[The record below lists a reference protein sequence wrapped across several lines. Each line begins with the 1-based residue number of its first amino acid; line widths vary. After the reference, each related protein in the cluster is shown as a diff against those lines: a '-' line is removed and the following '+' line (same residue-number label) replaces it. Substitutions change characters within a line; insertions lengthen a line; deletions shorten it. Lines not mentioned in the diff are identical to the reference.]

1 MDLIME
7 LGTFLTALQREEL
20 GTSSKALAPLI
31 AKWKDSESKNITA
44 LVSSNIKKLKGTA
57 PKGFKSAKSNQAV
70 GNLMHKHFVDEFN
83 KSAPSSVQITP
94 CGGAGYPDNFLSVTR
109 NKVTTNYCLEF
120 KATSD
125 WNPKDSNRRVLMS
138 STTKIRKKIA
148 EKVIPTNPLHIL
160 ITITYEKSSGRI
172 EGVRLD
178 FLDPT
183 TKVNTRLEAS
193 TTHKLLHGAKHRYY
207 EALI

>member
-1 MDLIME
+1 MVME
-7 LGTFLTALQREEL
+7 LGTFLKYLQEEEL
-20 GTSSKALAPLI
+20 GKNSKGQVPLI
-31 AKWKDSESKNITA
+31 AKWKAAESQAISS
-44 LVSSNIKKLKGTA
+44 LISSNIKKLRGSA

-83 KSAPSSVQITP
+83 NSAPASIQITP
-94 CGGAGYPDNFLSVTR
+94 CGGAGYPDNFLSITK

-148 EKVIPTNPLHIL
+148 EKLIPTNPLHIL
-160 ITITYEKSSGRI
+160 ITIKYAKDSGRI

-183 TKVNTRLEAS
+183 SKVNTRLEAS
-193 TTHKLLHGAKHRYY
+193 TTHKLLHGASHKSST
-207 EALI
+207 IF

>member
-1 MDLIME
+1 MMME
-7 LGTFLTALQREEL
+7 LGTFLKYLQEEEL
-20 GTSSKALAPLI
+20 GKNSKEHSPLI
-31 AKWKDSESKNITA
+31 AKWKDSESKNINA
-44 LVSSNIKKLKGTA
+44 LTSSNIKKLRGSA

-83 KSAPSSVQITP
+83 NSSPASIQITP
-94 CGGAGYPDNFLSVTR
+94 CGGAGYPDNFLSITK

-148 EKVIPTNPLHIL
+148 EKLIPTNPLHIL
-160 ITITYEKSSGRI
+160 ITIKYAKDSGRI

-183 TKVNTRLEAS
+183 SKVNTRLEAS
-193 TTHKLLHGAKHRYY
+193 TTHKLLHGASHKSST
-207 EALI
+207 IF

>member
-20 GTSSKALAPLI
+20 GNSSKALLPLI
-31 AKWKDSESKNITA
+31 AKWTDVESKNITT
-44 LVSSNIKKLKGTA
+44 LVSSSINKLRGTG
-57 PKGFKSAKSNQAV
+57 PKGFKSTKSNQAV
-70 GNLMHKHFVDEFN
+70 GNLMHKHFVNEFN
-83 KSAPSSVQITP
+83 KSAPAGLQITP
-94 CGGAGYPDNFLSVTR
+94 CSGAGYPDNFLSITK
-109 NKVTTNYCLEF
+109 NKVTINYCLEF

-138 STTKIRKKIA
+138 ATTKLRKKIA
-148 EKVIPTNPLHIL
+148 DKVIPADPLHIL
-160 ITITYEKSSGRI
+160 ITIMYEKSSGKI

-193 TTHKLLHGAKHRYY
+193 TTHKLLHSASHKTST
-207 EALI
+207 IFN

>member
-1 MDLIME
+1 MVME
-7 LGTFLTALQREEL
+7 LGTFLKYLQEEEL
-20 GTSSKALAPLI
+20 GKNSKEHSPLI
-31 AKWKDSESKNITA
+31 AKWKDSELKNINA
-44 LVSSNIKKLKGTA
+44 LTRSNIKKLKGSA
-57 PKGFKSAKSNQAV
+57 PKGFKSTKSNQAV

-83 KSAPSSVQITP
+83 NSAPASIQITP
-94 CGGAGYPDNFLSVTR
+94 CGGAGYPDNFLSITK

-148 EKVIPTNPLHIL
+148 EKLIPANPLHIL
-160 ITITYEKSSGRI
+160 ITIKYAKDSGRI

-183 TKVNTRLEAS
+183 SKVNTRLEAS
-193 TTHKLLHGAKHRYY
+193 TTHKLLHGASHKSST
-207 EALI
+207 IF

>member
-1 MDLIME
+1 ME
-7 LGTFLTALQREEL
+7 LGTFLNALQKEEL
-20 GTSSKALAPLI
+20 GNSSKALAPLI
-31 AKWKDSESKNITA
+31 AKWTDSESKNITA
-44 LVSSNIKKLKGTA
+44 LVSSNVKKLKGTA
-57 PKGFKSAKSNQAV
+57 PKAFKSAKSNQAV

-83 KSAPSSVQITP
+83 NSAPASIQITR
-94 CGGAGYPDNFLSVTR
+94 CGGAGYPDNFLSITK

-138 STTKIRKKIA
+138 STTKLRKKIS
-148 EKVIPTNPLHIL
+148 EKVIPADPLHIL
-160 ITITYEKSSGRI
+160 ITIMYVKSSGKI

-193 TTHKLLHGAKHRYY
+193 TTHKLLNGASHKTST
-207 EALI
+207 II

>member
-1 MDLIME
+1 MVME
-7 LGTFLTALQREEL
+7 LGTFLKYLQEEEL
-20 GTSSKALAPLI
+20 GKNSKGQAPLI
-31 AKWKDSESKNITA
+31 AKWKAAESKAISS
-44 LVSSNIKKLKGTA
+44 LISSNIKKLRGSA

-83 KSAPSSVQITP
+83 NSAPASIQITP
-94 CGGAGYPDNFLSVTR
+94 CGGAGYPDNFLSITK

-148 EKVIPTNPLHIL
+148 EKLIPTNPLHIL
-160 ITITYEKSSGRI
+160 ITIKYAKDSGRI

-183 TKVNTRLEAS
+183 SKVNTRLEAS
-193 TTHKLLHGAKHRYY
+193 TTHKLLHGASHKSST
-207 EALI
+207 IF